1 MAHSF
6 SRVSLILL
14 AHVVFL
20 FEITVA
26 AENFITPRT
35 KSDEKVDRWFN
46 FVTVGNLK
54 SFSDIGQE
62 LSMRL

>member
-20 FEITVA
+20 FEIIVA

-35 KSDEKVDRWFN
+35 KSDEKDDRWFD

-54 SFSDIGQE
+54 SFSDIEQK
-62 LSMRL
+62 LNIRL

>member
-14 AHVVFL
+14 AHVVIL
-20 FEITVA
+20 FEIIVA

-35 KSDEKVDRWFN
+35 KFDEKDDRWFN
-46 FVTVGNLK
+46 FVTVGNLTP
-54 SFSDIGQE
+54 FSDVGQE

>member
-1 MAHSF
+1 MAHSLY
-6 SRVSLILL
+6 RVSLILL

-20 FEITVA
+20 FGITVA
-26 AENFITPRT
+26 
-35 KSDEKVDRWFN
+35 DDRWFN